1 MRYPMHITLS
11 NRVVKWRVRPA
22 GEDPKISASER
33 GKVLCALHLTDQ
45 PMRVAL
51 TVVTAVP

>member
-1 MRYPMHITLS
+1 MHITLS